1 MSRSNRFFRGSSRR
15 GLTLIEV
22 IAATVLLGTML
33 VAAVSGFSA
42 NRRQLLRAAAKEQ
55 SLSAMDQL
63 MAVWFAEQDW
73 RKMPAAGRCADAP
86 NLVWRATRLRTESL
100 GDPWPVYTIRFEI
113 FFESDDR
120 EPLTSLEV
128 LAADDPEQ
136 TERSEPDD
144 SNEGR
149 PQ

>member
-1 MSRSNRFFRGSSRR
+1 MRSNKFFRGSSRR

-55 SLSAMDQL
+55 SLAAMDQL
-63 MAVWFAEQDW
+63 IVAWFAEQDW
-73 RKMPAAGRCADAP
+73 RKMPSAGRCVDAP
-86 NLVWRATRLRTESL
+86 SLVWRATRLRTESL

-128 LAADDPEQ
+128 LAADEPEQ
-136 TERSEPDD
+136 KETSEPND
-144 SNEGR
+144 SNKGR